1 MPIHLLLLINLN
13 MINSSQHG
21 YCFFV
26 VVLTV
31 LYFILR
37 NVSWNTE
44 ALTIVSSFVDTIQIA
59 FFFFFKYSAQ
69 LLHHSCWADVFLRN
83 LKLQRYM
90 WRQKEKQTEISLQVP
105 THLWPRRQSLS
116 LLSVIFLKHS
126 SVSPDVILY
135 ICGMHIILSTTA
147 RSSLCFCHH
156 TRGSPCHC
164 CTLFR
169 PPKASNSLSLM
180 TN

>member
-59 FFFFFKYSAQ
+59 FFFFKIFCTAFAPLLLSRCVPQKPETTEIHVKTERKTNRNISPSANTFMATPTKS
-69 LLHHSCWADVFLRN
+69 LITFSHLFEALFSFSGCNPLHLWHAHYFVHHSTELPVFLSSQ
-83 LKLQRYM
+83 QR
-90 WRQKEKQTEISLQVP
+90 EP
-105 THLWPRRQSLS
+105 LS
-116 LLSVIFLKHS
+116 LL
-126 SVSPDVILY
+126 
-135 ICGMHIILSTTA
+135 
-147 RSSLCFCHH
+147 R
-156 TRGSPCHC
+156 
-164 CTLFR
+164 
-169 PPKASNSLSLM
+169 SLSSP
-180 TN
+180 